1 MPFPSLPPIPSPS
14 CPPPSCVCRRSGA
27 RHQPHGGRQRRPA
40 PREAPSHGRELAQ
53 PAARQVRGGGGV
65 CATAL
70 MQGPLQRL
78 LPMLACE
85 PTGRATHP
93 STCLLACV
101 LPRCRIQLALPPT
114 MWLVTSTAAPADAR
128 GREGRARGGGR
139 GRGTASRHRSQ
150 HLPGKP
156 ASDTIQGNATSL
168 GHPTAPPLYPHRP
181 VCLQAAA
188 HPHLCS
194 IGWQRL

>member
-1 MPFPSLPPIPSPS
+1 MLGTMPACRSPAPPSPPS
-14 CPPPSCVCRRSGA
+14 PPLSPPCICWCSGA
-27 RHQPHGGRQRRPA
+27 GDQPHGGRQRRPA

-101 LPRCRIQLALPPT
+101 LPRCRIQLALPP
-114 MWLVTSTAAPADAR
+114 
-128 GREGRARGGGR
+128 
-139 GRGTASRHRSQ
+139 
-150 HLPGKP
+150 PG
-156 ASDTIQGNATSL
+156 S
-168 GHPTAPPLYPHRP
+168 
-181 VCLQAAA
+181 AAA
-188 HPHLCS
+188 AGAEAGLRTATLRGSSLQPTGLLVACRVGEGGLTSASAAVRHPSPMQH
-194 IGWQRL
+194 